1 MHNSILFVAPDS
13 EKRLQLFKTLWKAG
27 FPVRCFLNPD
37 DVFDFVRNDPPALI
51 LIQNR
56 LPKGNTVQFISAL
69 REFSNVQ
76 VAVLVSDFEE
86 SEISASLQAGA
97 DTFLPWSISSYL
109 FLDWIKALFRR
120 ISRYTIDSEQGKI
133 FFRGFVFHEKG
144 RYLEYHQQKIRIAS
158 KEFDV
163 LQVLL
168 KNPGKQLT
176 SKYIYSQVWGE
187 VFGDI
192 STVGV
197 HIKRIKLKLARYDKY
212 PFITNVYRSGYMFD
226 KKCLESVPGE
236 SKN

>member
-13 EKRLQLFKTLWKAG
+13 EKRQQLFKTLWGAG
-27 FPVRCFLNPD
+27 FPVRCFLNPN
-37 DVFDFVRNDPPALI
+37 DVFDSVCNDPPSLI

-56 LPKGNTVQFISAL
+56 LTRGNAAQFISEI
-69 REFSNVQ
+69 RKVSTVQ
-76 VAVLVSDFEE
+76 IVVLISDLEE
-86 SEISASLQAGA
+86 SGASEALQAGA
-97 DTFLPWSISSYL
+97 DTLLPWDIPPYL
-109 FLDWIKALFRR
+109 FLEWIKALFRR
-120 ISRYTIDSEQGKI
+120 ISQYSADNEQGKI

-144 RYLEYHQQKIRIAS
+144 RYLEYHQQKIKMAD

-163 LQVLL
+163 LQILL

-197 HIKRIKLKLARYDKY
+197 HIKRIKLKLAQYDSH
-212 PFITNVYRSGYMFD
+212 PFITNVYKAGYVFD
-226 KKCLESVPGE
+226 KNCLESVPGE
-236 SKN
+236 SKK